1 MNITYHDELEANTPW
16 PGVTR
21 TICMDRQ
28 FGSGAITQ
36 GIVVVQPGAA
46 VLPHTHLVED
56 SVTVLDGDTRILVGE
71 DVVEVRGRRV
81 TFLAPA
87 NTAHAVQNIGDRPS
101 FLCYAQ
107 PAVGV
112 TSQQG
117 DIEF

>member
-1 MNITYHDELEANTPW
+1 MDITYHDELEANTPW

-21 TICMDRQ
+21 TICMDQ
-28 FGSGAITQ
+28 KYGSGAITQ

-56 SVTVLDGDTRILVGE
+56 SVTVLEGDVRILVGGE
-71 DVVEVRGRRV
+71 AVEVRGRRV

-87 NTAHAVQNIGDRPS
+87 NTVHAVRNIGDRS
-101 FLCYAQ
+101 AILCYAQ

-112 TSQQG
+112 TAQQIQI
-117 DIEF
+117 DF